1 MSYKP
6 AYFVVSSP
14 GKKNAQRSVAGVAL
28 AAATTMALAGCGG
41 GSSVSAA
48 VAGASASAVSASA
61 SASYS
66 AAGVA
71 AGSDSGTCQQM
82 ASAWATFVSQEQK
95 QPGSGY
101 ETLETALY
109 NLSNYMDLD
118 AVTQAISNLYGDVDS
133 MTAQFSPD
141 PVPASPGS
149 ADPDD
154 MTSFDSDSKVV
165 AKVCNISLPLPK
177 SAL

>member
-1 MSYKP
+1 MSHKP
-6 AYFVVSSP
+6 LPFVVSGP
-14 GKKNAQRSVAGVAL
+14 VKKRSMVAVAFA

-41 GSSVSAA
+41 GSSSSAA
-48 VAGASASAVSASA
+48 VAGA

-71 AGSDSGTCQQM
+71 AGSDSSTCQQM
-82 ASAWATFVSQEQK
+82 ASAWATFVSAEQK
-95 QPGSGY
+95 KSGSGY
-101 ETLETALY
+101 VALETAVY

-118 AVTQAISNLYGDVDS
+118 TVTQAISNLYGDLDG

-141 PVPASPGS
+141 PVPASPAAG
-149 ADPDD
+149 DPDD
-154 MTSFDSDSKVV
+154 MSSFVSDSKVV

-177 SAL
+177 SA